1 MAYTI
6 SKSSEKELRQAI
18 NKFNAKI
25 KRLEKS
31 DRALEIPEKVNI
43 SIIKERVYDK
53 RSLNREI
60 DKLQRFT
67 LRGMEDTITL
77 ESGLSLTRYEYEN
90 LLKEQKRL
98 SEKLYRT
105 QRKLENI
112 TPTVAGKSL
121 HMKVSEMGREDLSNI
136 KAKRE
141 ALKSVKLG
149 KINKEDLTS
158 FRDLMSGLLRRE
170 RYDES
175 IFIDNFSN
183 QMILNLGYWSGV
195 DQDKL
200 NYIREKLGTLTEKQF
215 LKLYESEEYIR
226 AIKDYYNEINKRNIT
241 EEQMTKNMEKVKELY
256 DELYKSIDKIVA
268 DYE

>member
-6 SKSSEKELRQAI
+6 SKVNEKELRQAI

-31 DRALEIPEKVNI
+31 DRDLELPEKVNI

-67 LRGMEDTITL
+67 IRGMEDTITL
-77 ESGLSLTRYEYEN
+77 KSGLSLTKYEYEN
-90 LLKEQKRL
+90 LQREQKRL
-98 SEKLYRT
+98 NEKLYRT

-112 TPTVAGKSL
+112 TPSIAGKKL

-136 KAKRE
+136 SAKRT
-141 ALKSVKLG
+141 ALKSVKLSN
-149 KINKEDLTS
+149 INTEDLKD
-158 FRDLMSGLLRRE
+158 FRQLLSGLLRRE

-175 IFIDNFSN
+175 IFIDNMSN
-183 QMILNLGYWSGV
+183 QMILNLGYWAGV
-195 DQDKL
+195 DQDQLK
-200 NYIREKLGTLTEKQF
+200 YIREKLGTLTEKQF
-215 LKLYESEEYIR
+215 MKLYDTEEYIR

-241 EEQMTKNMEKVKELY
+241 EEQMAKNMDKVKELY
-256 DELYKSIDKIVA
+256 ENLYKSIDKIVA
-268 DYE
+268 DYQ